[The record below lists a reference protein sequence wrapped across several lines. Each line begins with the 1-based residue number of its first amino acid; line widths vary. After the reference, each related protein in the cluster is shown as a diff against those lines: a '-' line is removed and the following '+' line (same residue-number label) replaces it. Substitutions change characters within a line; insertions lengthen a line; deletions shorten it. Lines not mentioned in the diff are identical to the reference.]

1 MSTADKLNA
10 LVQTKADIKQAL
22 IDKGQNP
29 SDVFSTYA
37 DAIKA
42 IETGAKLPIPKE
54 TRFAGSTW
62 DNGIPQEIL
71 DYINNPDNIKGELKT
86 STTGTLS
93 YCNINNQVNE
103 LYFAPT
109 RFGYFLRNT
118 SICYRDDITESK
130 ITFDCKNLIDTV
142 GSQDPDI
149 ALFGPDTIS
158 VKYASDYGVRAIIEF
173 RNTSHIARFNQF
185 MSGDQ
190 FIKIVGLDYTSC
202 RFASDT
208 MVASNLSAN
217 WLNSVWVKN
226 FGTHPDFTN
235 SKTFKDV
242 IRWGLDGDDYYFK
255 DGKESLIYT
264 LIDNS
269 FDRATAAYSACTITL
284 SSYTKGVLTE
294 EEIAQITA
302 KGYTIA

>member
-37 DAIKA
+37 DDIRA

-54 TRFAGSTW
+54 TFFGGSLW

-71 DYINNPDNIKGELKT
+71 DYINNPDNIQRKIESIAGI
-86 STTGTLS
+86 LS
-93 YCNINNQVNE
+93 FCNIKNQVDE

-109 RFGYFLRNT
+109 RLSYFLNNT
-118 SICYRDDITESK
+118 WICYRDDITESK
-130 ITFDCKNLIDTV
+130 IIFDCKNLIDTV
-142 GSQDPDI
+142 GSQNPEI
-149 ALFGPDTIS
+149 ALFGPDSIN
-158 VKYASDYGVRAIIEF
+158 VKYDSDYGVRVIVEF
-173 RNTSHIARFNQF
+173 RNTSHITRFNQCF
-185 MSGDQ
+185 DGNQS
-190 FIKIVGLDYTSC
+190 IKIIGLDYTSC
-202 RFASDT
+202 KYASDSI
-208 MVASNLSAN
+208 VGSDSH
-217 WLNSVWVKN
+217 WVNSVWIKN
-226 FGTHPDFTN
+226 FGTHPDFIN
-235 SKTFKDV
+235 SKTFQSLT
-242 IRWGLDGDDYYFK
+242 RWGLDGDSYYFD

-269 FDRATAAYSACTITL
+269 FDRATAGYSACTITL

-294 EEIAQITA
+294 DEIAQITA
-302 KGYTIA
+302 KGFTIV